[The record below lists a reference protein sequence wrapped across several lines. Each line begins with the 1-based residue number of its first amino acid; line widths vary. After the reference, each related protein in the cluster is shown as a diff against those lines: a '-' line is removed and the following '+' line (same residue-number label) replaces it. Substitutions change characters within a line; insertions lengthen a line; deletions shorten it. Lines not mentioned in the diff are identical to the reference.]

1 MAEQVKMIDVATAKQ
16 WIDAGTVVVVD
27 VREVNEYQAAHI
39 ASAHLMPL
47 SSFNPAKLPE
57 VPEGKKLLLH
67 CRTAN
72 RCGTAAGI
80 LLQSGYKGEINR
92 MAGGIVAWSTA
103 GLPLES
109 GAKG

>member
-1 MAEQVKMIDVATAKQ
+1 MADQVKMIDVATARR
-16 WIDAGTVVVVD
+16 WIDSGQAVVVD
-27 VREVNEYQAAHI
+27 VREVNEFAAAHI
-39 ASAHLMPL
+39 KGAHLRPL
-47 SSFNPAKLPE
+47 SSFKMADLPP

-92 MAGGIVAWSTA
+92 MAGGIVAWANAGMPVEA
-103 GLPLES
+103 GLP
-109 GAKG
+109 G